1 MILEY
6 LCFDT
11 AVSAVTHLK
20 CKAWIVNWRLC
31 PSYGLVSVVW
41 LVWFVAPLLTLQINT
56 HSHNPSFT
64 FISRHSLWPRLIL
77 LASQMPPFLSL
88 TNQRS
93 PFQSLTNQSLRRWHG
108 MVLTPRWPA
117 HDNNEP
123 SRIQFLSEI
132 SGTSQI
138 QDRKWCSA
146 LILSLDNGLWR
157 ALHNKM
163 VHLYPSCSTFDPFLQ
178 IILVT
183 LWQKRVI
190 FLDWPN
196 LCCVWPWMGQWI
208 ESVA

>member
-1 MILEY
+1 M
-6 LCFDT
+6 
-11 AVSAVTHLK
+11 
-20 CKAWIVNWRLC
+20 VNWWLC

-56 HSHNPSFT
+56 HNHNPSFT

-178 IILVT
+178 IILTGNALTEEIYISRLTNLV
-183 LWQKRVI
+183 LCWA
-190 FLDWPN
+190 LNGSMDWI
-196 LCCVWPWMGQWI
+196 CCLKIQFPIKACSRGVMMHFRKI
-208 ESVA
+208 